1 MRTQPSI
8 HETGTAS
15 NYAIFEKNGVNAC
28 TTGPS
33 ITTNGSN
40 QYIVSVQSQ
49 SSGNLAAGS
58 AAAFLSNNNATVFLG
73 FKAEL

>member
-15 NYAIFEKNGVNAC
+15 NYAIYEKNGVNAC

-33 ITTNGSN
+33 ITTNGSSE
-40 QYIVSVQSQ
+40 YVVSVQSQ
-49 SSGNLAAGS
+49 STGNLAAGS
-58 AAAFLSNNNATVFLG
+58 AAAFLANNNADVFLA